1 MKSTNELTIAVAGT
15 GYVGLSVAT
24 LLAQHHKVYAVDIIP
39 EKVELINRK
48 QSPIQDD
55 YIEKYLAEKNVEEA
69 FKSAHTLKGVAGNL
83 GLDPIAKCASEMV
96 ELLRG
101 KDQLE
106 EIDADQLSSV
116 SEELQSVHRSL
127 LNILAEL

>member
-1 MKSTNELTIAVAGT
+1 MDTLFFDKLKDAGVDVDT
-15 GYVGLSVAT
+15 AIKRFMDKEDLYLKF
-24 LLAQHHKVYAVDIIP
+24 LAKYQNDESAA
-39 EKVELINRK
+39 N
-48 QSPIQDD
+48 
-55 YIEKYLAEKNVEEA
+55 IEKYLAEKNVEEA

>member
-1 MKSTNELTIAVAGT
+1 MDTLFFDKLKDAGVDVDT
-15 GYVGLSVAT
+15 AIKRFMGKEDLYLKF
-24 LLAQHHKVYAVDIIP
+24 LAKYQNDESAA
-39 EKVELINRK
+39 N
-48 QSPIQDD
+48 
-55 YIEKYLAEKNVEEA
+55 IEKYLAEKNVEEA

-83 GLDPIAKCASEMV
+83 GLDPIAKYASEMV

-116 SEELQSVHRSL
+116 SGELQAVHRSL
-127 LNILAEL
+127 LTILAEL

>member
-1 MKSTNELTIAVAGT
+1 MDTLFFDKLKDAGVDVDT
-15 GYVGLSVAT
+15 AIKRFMGKEDLYLKF
-24 LLAQHHKVYAVDIIP
+24 LAKYQNDESAA
-39 EKVELINRK
+39 N
-48 QSPIQDD
+48 
-55 YIEKYLAEKNVEEA
+55 IEKYLAEKNVEEA
-69 FKSAHTLKGVAGNL
+69 FKSAHTLKGVAGN
-83 GLDPIAKCASEMV
+83 LDPIAKCASEMV

>member
-1 MKSTNELTIAVAGT
+1 
-15 GYVGLSVAT
+15 
-24 LLAQHHKVYAVDIIP
+24 
-39 EKVELINRK
+39 
-48 QSPIQDD
+48 
-55 YIEKYLAEKNVEEA
+55 
-69 FKSAHTLKGVAGNL
+69 
-83 GLDPIAKCASEMV
+83 MV